1 MRVSKAGGGGVWIGY
16 TLDMEFLKIVGMCV
30 LAGVLYGVLH
40 DQVTARVCVEYFTVF
55 HPPVFATQSPT
66 LLGIGWGV
74 IATWWVGA
82 ILGVVLGLASRMGG
96 RAKMTV
102 RQIAPLVGR
111 LLFLMG
117 LCALVCG
124 TLGYFFGTVPEF
136 VRGTLMAAKQRP
148 FLFDWWAH
156 CASYAVGILG
166 GLVVAVLV
174 WKRRQGGVSQAYL
187 SG

>member
-1 MRVSKAGGGGVWIGY
+1 VWIGY

-96 RAKMTV
+96 RAKM
-102 RQIAPLVGR
+102 
-111 LLFLMG
+111 G